1 MTDRKYNLHNWTFV
15 QYVSNS
21 YRRTEIEVFK
31 LDEHLS
37 PCKLC
42 AMPRP
47 RSGRGAQST
56 DEGVYLAWTRDRFH
70 CARKVF
76 FRTFPSKYFFLMRR
90 KAKHFFP
97 IMWNRNIFFHKNNTL
112 TTQIQQRN
120 IFFSSRWQQN
130 LFLSYNAKN
139 VFGQLGH
146 WNIFFQK

>member
-76 FRTFPSKYFFLMRR
+76 FRTFPS
-90 KAKHFFP
+90 
-97 IMWNRNIFFHKNNTL
+97 
-112 TTQIQQRN
+112 QN
-120 IFFSSRWQQN
+120 IFFSWEGKQ
-130 LFLSYNAKN
+130 
-139 VFGQLGH
+139 
-146 WNIFFQK
+146 NIFFLSCGTEIYFSIKTIHWLLKFSSAIFFFLAGNSRNFFSATMQIFFSVS